1 MSSTSYSNKTDSGL
15 GEIPA
20 FRLITIQQVNRI
32 LCCSLGIPLNILV
45 VAVVLR
51 SRQLWSGRNIF
62 WLAVT
67 LFNLLA
73 VVQAI
78 TELFISD
85 LYRRSDGSHQTVCII
100 YSILL
105 GCPYDLVMSGLTL
118 ASWDRYLALARNQ
131 FYENYATPR
140 NIGLILLIVFI
151 VITGKIHIRSRYY
164 C

>member
-1 MSSTSYSNKTDSGL
+1 MNSTSYSNKTDTGL
-15 GEIPA
+15 GDIPA
-20 FRLITIQQVNRI
+20 FRLSTIQQVNRMV
-32 LCCSLGIPLNILV
+32 CCSLGIPLNILV

-73 VVQAI
+73 VAQSI
-78 TELFISD
+78 TELFIAD
-85 LYRRSDGSHQTVCII
+85 LYRRSDGSHQIVCRI

-118 ASWDRYLALARNQ
+118 ASWDRYLALAHHH

-140 NIGLILLIVFI
+140 NISLILLIVFI
-151 VITGKIHIRSRYY
+151 TITGKF
-164 C
+164 

>member
-1 MSSTSYSNKTDSGL
+1 MNSTSYSIKTDTGL
-15 GEIPA
+15 GEILA
-20 FRLITIQQVNRI
+20 FRLTTLQKFNRI
-32 LCCSLGIPLNILV
+32 FCCSLGTPLNILV
-45 VAVVLR
+45 VVVVLR

-73 VVQAI
+73 VVQSI
-78 TELFISD
+78 TELFIAD
-85 LYRRSDGSHQTVCII
+85 LYRRSDRSHQTLCII

-118 ASWDRYLALARNQ
+118 ASWDRYLALARHQ

-140 NIGLILLIVFI
+140 NISLILLVVFI
-151 VITGKIHIRSRYY
+151 IITGKQILNN
-164 C
+164 